1 MHTKCTENNNI
12 VNKMTTLY
20 YIYQVLYFKGHMKMT
35 SIHSIVNVKKKN
47 NVVNKMT
54 TLYYIN
60 LDIILHYITLNV
72 YLYFKGHIK
81 MTSIYSTINV

>member
-1 MHTKCTENNNI
+1 
-12 VNKMTTLY
+12 
-20 YIYQVLYFKGHMKMT
+20 MKMT
-35 SIHSIVNVKKKN
+35 SIRSIVNVKKNN